1 MARLINLGGDIFRE
15 KVRDLKLAG
24 KKSEP
29 AIAEIL
35 GLIGNPYESV
45 AELNDLSDGELVRV
59 MRDGLQR
66 KAIQQTSLE
75 E

>member
-29 AIAEIL
+29 AIANIL
-35 GLIGNPYESV
+35 GLIGDPYESV
-45 AELNDLSDGELVRV
+45 AELNDLSDGELARL

>member
-29 AIAEIL
+29 AIADIL
-35 GLIGNPYESV
+35 GLIGDPYESV
-45 AELNDLSDGELVRV
+45 VELNDLSDGELVRV

-66 KAIQQTSLE
+66 KVVTGLY
-75 E
+75 